1 MLHEMEAIVKKDELQ
16 QYNGKEGKPIYISYK
31 GKIYDVSKSKLWKDG
46 VHMNI
51 HEAGEDLTND
61 LSGAPHGEEV
71 LDKFEQVGILENESE
86 YLYIDKKESLRDLY
100 RKFHPHPTLVHFPIA
115 SLFLGALLQFLFLI
129 TKTSSFESAAFYS
142 ILFAT
147 VFQFPAIISG
157 ISSWWLNYD
166 STLTP
171 IFRNKLRYSA
181 ILLFMTCFVVIIR
194 LFIGDISFRDDI
206 LSLTYNIIIFIN
218 VPVVFILGFYG
229 GKITW
234 H

>member
-1 MLHEMEAIVKKDELQ
+1 MLHEMEAVVKKDELQ
-16 QYNGKEGKPIYISYK
+16 QYDGKKGNPIYISYK
-31 GKIYDVSKSKLWKDG
+31 GKIYDVSKSRLWKDG

-61 LSGAPHGEEV
+61 LSVAPHGEEV
-71 LDKFEQVGILENESE
+71 LDKFEQVGVLENESE
-86 YLYIDKKESLRDLY
+86 VLDIDKKESLRDLY

-147 VFQFPAIISG
+147 VFQFPVVISG
-157 ISSWWLNYD
+157 IFSWWLNYD

-171 IFRNKLRYSA
+171 IFKNKLRYSA
-181 ILLFMTCFVVIIR
+181 ILLCMTCFVVIIR
-194 LFIGDISFRDDI
+194 FLINDISFRDDI
-206 LSLTYNIIIFIN
+206 LSLTYNIIVFFN

>member
-1 MLHEMEAIVKKDELQ
+1 VKKDELQ
-16 QYNGKEGKPIYISYK
+16 QYSGKEGKPIYISYK

-51 HEAGEDLTND
+51 HRAGEDLTND
-61 LSGAPHGEEV
+61 LSEAPHGEEI

-86 YLYIDKKESLRDLY
+86 YLYIDNKESLRDLY

-115 SLFLGALLQFLFLI
+115 ALFLGALLQFLFLI

-147 VFQFPAIISG
+147 VFQIPAVISG
-157 ISSWWLNYD
+157 IFSWWVNYD
-166 STLTP
+166 STLTS
-171 IFRNKLRYSA
+171 IFKNKLRYSA
-181 ILLFMTCFVVIIR
+181 ILLCMTFFVVIIR
-194 LFIGDISFRDDI
+194 FLISDISFRDDI
-206 LSLTYNIIIFIN
+206 LSLTYNIVIFFN

>member
-1 MLHEMEAIVKKDELQ
+1 MKKGELQ
-16 QYNGKEGKPIYISYK
+16 QYDGKEGKPIYVSYK

-51 HEAGEDLTND
+51 HKAGEDLTND
-61 LSGAPHGEEV
+61 LSEAPHGEEV
-71 LDKFEQVGILENESE
+71 LHKFEQVGVLEDESE

-115 SLFLGALLQFLFLI
+115 SLFFGALLQFLFLI
-129 TKTSSFESAAFYS
+129 TRISSFESAAFYS
-142 ILFAT
+142 IIFGT
-147 VFQFPAIISG
+147 VFQFPAVISG
-157 ISSWWLNYD
+157 IFSWWLNYD
-166 STLTP
+166 STFTP

-181 ILLFMTCFVVIIR
+181 ILMCITCFIVIIR
-194 LFIGDISFRDDI
+194 LLISDISFRDDI
-206 LSLTYNIIIFIN
+206 LSLIYNIMIVID
-218 VPVVFILGFYG
+218 VPVVFILGYYG

>member
-1 MLHEMEAIVKKDELQ
+1 MLHEMEAVVKKDELQ
-16 QYNGKEGKPIYISYK
+16 QYDGKKGKPIYISYK
-31 GKIYDVSKSKLWKDG
+31 GKIYDVSKSRLWKDG

-61 LSGAPHGEEV
+61 LSVAPHGEEV
-71 LDKFEQVGILENESE
+71 LDKFEQVGVLENESE
-86 YLYIDKKESLRDLY
+86 VLDIDKKESLRDLY

-147 VFQFPAIISG
+147 VFQFPVVISG
-157 ISSWWLNYD
+157 IFSWWLNYD

-171 IFRNKLRYSA
+171 IFKNKLRYSA
-181 ILLFMTCFVVIIR
+181 ILLCMTCFVVIIR
-194 LFIGDISFRDDI
+194 FLINDISFRDDI
-206 LSLTYNIIIFIN
+206 LSLTYNIIVFFN